1 MTNKQSNTFF
11 KGALILAVSNILIKI
26 IGAVFKIPLTR
37 IVGDYAMGLYNT
49 AYTYYTILLTIAT
62 AGLPIAISK
71 MISESRALG
80 KYSLAKRIFRMAVL
94 TCACLGLF
102 GTVVMLVAP
111 SVLESFFPSAYSV
124 LFNNPDTITSFWTL
138 APAVLFISVTA
149 AFRGYFQGHND
160 MLPTALSQLTEA
172 LCRLFVGLALAYL
185 FIKLGFAQKFVAAGA
200 ICGITVGTLLAGVL
214 LFCIYLHRKKK
225 AGVEIDE
232 SPDTGDKK
240 TIFKNL
246 MAIAIPVTIGA
257 LVINLTNFID
267 TIMIPSRLSSI
278 GTYSLK
284 RVTELYG
291 IYSSY
296 AVSLFNLIPNVLISI
311 NASIT
316 PVVAAAYARKDKEA
330 LHGTLTSA
338 LRLVIIISAPA
349 AVGISVLAEPIL
361 SFLFGAG
368 ESASIAAGALSILSI
383 GSLFLCVSSLASTIL
398 QSLGKA
404 NIPVYNMLIGAG
416 LKLLA
421 NFFLIAIPGV
431 ELMGAAIGTVI
442 CYAVIAILNLAYLAK
457 FIGFKPGISTYL
469 RPIIATVAMGAIA
482 YFVCSLF
489 SGIFVSL
496 VVSIGAA
503 AIGYAIVLLAI
514 GGITREDVKLL
525 PKGEKIADLLRLK

>member
-1 MTNKQSNTFF
+1 
-11 KGALILAVSNILIKI
+11 
-26 IGAVFKIPLTR
+26 
-37 IVGDYAMGLYNT
+37 
-49 AYTYYTILLTIAT
+49 
-62 AGLPIAISK
+62 
-71 MISESRALG
+71 
-80 KYSLAKRIFRMAVL
+80 
-94 TCACLGLF
+94 
-102 GTVVMLVAP
+102 
-111 SVLESFFPSAYSV
+111 
-124 LFNNPDTITSFWTL
+124 
-138 APAVLFISVTA
+138 
-149 AFRGYFQGHND
+149 
-160 MLPTALSQLTEA
+160 
-172 LCRLFVGLALAYL
+172 
-185 FIKLGFAQKFVAAGA
+185 
-200 ICGITVGTLLAGVL
+200 
-214 LFCIYLHRKKK
+214 
-225 AGVEIDE
+225 
-232 SPDTGDKK
+232 
-240 TIFKNL
+240 

>member
-1 MTNKQSNTFF
+1 MTKKENSTFF

-71 MISESRALG
+71 MISESRALS
-80 KYSLAKRIFRMAVL
+80 KYSLAKRIFRMALL
-94 TCACLGLF
+94 TCAALGLF

-111 SVLESFFPSAYSV
+111 SVLKSFFPSAYSV

-138 APAVLFISVTA
+138 APAVLFISITA

-185 FIKLGFAQKFVAAGA
+185 FIKLGLQQKFIAAGA

-232 SPDTGDKK
+232 TPDAGDKK

-246 MAIAIPVTIGA
+246 MAIAVPVTIGA

-267 TIMIPSRLSSI
+267 TIMIPSRLSAI
-278 GTYSLK
+278 GAYSLT

-316 PVVAAAYARKDKEA
+316 PVVAAAYARNDKEA

-349 AVGISVLAEPIL
+349 AVGISVLSEPIL

-368 ESASIAAGALSILSI
+368 ESARIAAGALSILSI

-421 NFFLIAIPGV
+421 NFFLIAIPGI

-457 FIGFKPGISTYL
+457 FIGFKPSARTYL
-469 RPIIATVAMGAIA
+469 RPIIATAAMGAIA

-489 SGIFVSL
+489 SGIFISL

-503 AIGYAIVLLAI
+503 AIGYAVVLLAI